1 MTTRAELQGKTL
13 DDLRTIATSVGVEAD
28 GLQKAKLIAAI
39 LQSGGVEV
47 KAPDPVE
54 LPAAEKMTSTSTATR
69 TRPRTGN
76 GTKSSDEHRTRDGN
90 GSRKR
95 KRSLRHGTMVSKS
108 DMSRVRLPPGSRAF
122 LSSARPN
129 PQRAHIF
136 ASITGQGSM
145 ALSMPAA
152 FISRTLRRTSRCE
165 TSGHFSSAQ
174 SRMISWSSGSRTASS
189 WCNE

>member
-76 GTKSSDEHRTRDGN
+76 GTKSSDERRTRDGN
-90 GSRKR
+90 G
-95 KRSLRHGTMVSKS
+95 G
-108 DMSRVRLPPGSRAF
+108 
-122 LSSARPN
+122 
-129 PQRAHIF
+129 
-136 ASITGQGSM
+136 
-145 ALSMPAA
+145 
-152 FISRTLRRTSRCE
+152 C
-165 TSGHFSSAQ
+165 
-174 SRMISWSSGSRTASS
+174 
-189 WCNE
+189 